1 MEPIKNALSQASTF
15 VQQAAQTVV
24 EAIRGGENEE
34 TTVCLFNKYFVNY
47 FAFILG

>member
-15 VQQAAQTVV
+15 VQQAAHTVV

-34 TTVCLFNKYFVNY
+34 TTTDNVNLFNKY
-47 FAFILG
+47 L